1 MLHRLLSSFVVLG
14 LVLAAGRPAVAEFPL
29 KDGDVWVM
37 AGDSITAQHQ
47 HSNYFEAFC
56 FARYPNLKFA
66 FRNSG
71 VGGHTIPTT
80 LARFDYDIAAW
91 KPTVVSVELGMND
104 QGGYATDKFIA
115 NMRTMLER
123 IGSIGARP
131 VILTA
136 SPVNDG
142 TAPPKTTTQ
151 NRRLSEYAVE
161 LKKLAEERKIPFAD
175 QFHPLVVIWAKN
187 KPDELRFNAVHDVKT
202 ALTLPELAGKEHL
215 QAFLDVQAKQP
226 KQPLTMQGDPV
237 HPGPNGQLMMA
248 AELLKG
254 LGAEGFVSS
263 VALDASGKLV
273 EAKGCTVTEV
283 KLDGDKLTFSRL
295 DESLPFPIPDGTLDI
310 LPLDPTIEEMSRYM
324 LKVDGLKPGSYFVK
338 IGGVALSPTFTAEEL
353 AKGVNLTAAAHR
365 IGERGPQANPILLQS
380 RAIHQ
385 AVGGKAGLVGQWRT
399 YSRQMHEAQLD
410 HKQKIAELEPQIL
423 AADERIRT
431 AAKPTKL
438 RFEISP
444 VTETPSEK
452 PKR

>member
-1 MLHRLLSSFVVLG
+1 MLRRLLSSFVVLG
-14 LVLAAGRPAVAEFPL
+14 LLFAVARPAAAEFPL

-47 HSNYFEAFC
+47 HSNYFEAFS
-56 FARYPNLKFA
+56 FARYPKLKFG

-80 LARFDYDIAAW
+80 LARFDYDIAGW

-104 QGGYATDKFIA
+104 QGSTPTDKFIA
-115 NMRTMLER
+115 NMQTMLER

-142 TAPPKTTTQ
+142 TAPPKSTTQ

-175 QFHPLVVIWAKN
+175 QFHALVEIWAKN
-187 KPDELRFNAVHDVKT
+187 KPDELRFNAMRDVKT
-202 ALTLPELAGKEHL
+202 ALTLPALAGKEHL
-215 QAFLDVQAKQP
+215 QAFLEVQAKLP

-263 VALDASGKLV
+263 AALDGSGKLV
-273 EAKGCTVTEV
+273 KAKGCMIADV

-295 DESLPFPIPDGTLDI
+295 DESLPFPIPDGTVDV
-310 LPLDPTIEEMSRYM
+310 LPLDPTIEAMSLYL
-324 LKVDGLKPGSYFVK
+324 LKVDGLKPGSYTVK
-338 IGGVALSPTFTAEEL
+338 IGGAALVPTFTAEAL
-353 AKGVNLTAAAHR
+353 AKGVNLTAAAHTVAT
-365 IGERGPQANPILLQS
+365 GSKPNPILLQS
-380 RAIHQ
+380 RAILA
-385 AVGGKAGLVGQWRT
+385 AVSVKESIVGQWRGF
-399 YSRQMHEAQLD
+399 SRQMSETGVD
-410 HKQKIAELEPQIL
+410 HKQKLAELAAQIT
-423 AADERIRT
+423 AADEKIRA
-431 AAKPTKL
+431 AAKPTNL
-438 RFEISP
+438 QFEINP
-444 VTETPSEK
+444 AK
-452 PKR
+452 